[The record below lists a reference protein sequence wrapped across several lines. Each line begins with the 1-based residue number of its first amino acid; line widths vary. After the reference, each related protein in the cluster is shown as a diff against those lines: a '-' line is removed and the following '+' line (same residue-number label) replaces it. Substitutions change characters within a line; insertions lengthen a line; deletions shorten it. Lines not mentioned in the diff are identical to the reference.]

1 MPNYK
6 KELLECLEV
15 HSENANQMKSLSDLQ
30 ADLTVRKEN
39 KFYHQDPVVLEKA
52 ESVIRKIESIQADL
66 LEIGKRLDQSL
77 DMCIQN
83 AHTAPK
89 KLNISLDK
97 RFVVYENDSKILV
110 RLPFLVLPGKQKM
123 KPSFWFSKKLVTE
136 SLADGCI
143 DIRIYSDWDIA
154 AYQYNEQRKISFKID
169 VSAEAFASIV
179 NKANERIRKTRA
191 LPSENKKKEFQEDK
205 KQKM

>member
-77 DMCIQN
+77 DICIEN

-89 KLNISLDK
+89 KIIVPIDK
-97 RFVVYENDSKILV
+97 RFVVFENDSKILI
-110 RLPFLVLPGKQKM
+110 RLPFLVSPEKDKM

-136 SLADGCI
+136 SPDDGYM
-143 DIRIYSDWDIA
+143 DIRIYSDWDIS
-154 AYQYNEQRKISFKID
+154 AYRYNEQRKISFKTE
-169 VSAEAFASIV
+169 VSAELFASIV
-179 NKANERIRKTRA
+179 NKANESIRKMRVS
-191 LPSENKKKEFQEDK
+191 PSGNKKKEFQEEK
-205 KQKM
+205 KQKL